1 MSFTPYPYSSVVGT
15 AIHERAERTAEILK
29 MASETRSKLKAIK
42 EFCGSKNPDNYYYAE
57 GLLVAVN
64 SVESALRDDPLGY
77 PMEDVSTILSSLAA
91 LADKLAEDVR

>member
-1 MSFTPYPYSSVVGT
+1 MSIAPYPYSSVVGT
-15 AIHERAERTAEILK
+15 AIHERAEHTAGILK
-29 MASETRSKLKAIK
+29 TAAKTRSELKAIK
-42 EFCGSKNPDNYYYAE
+42 EFCGSKNLDNYYYAE

-64 SVESALRDDPLGY
+64 SVEGALRDDPLGY